1 MIPVLLDYET
11 LRVLWWLLL
20 GGLLIGFALT
30 DGYDLGMAALLPF
43 VARNEDERKHVLET
57 VEPIWEG
64 NQVWLITGG
73 AASFAA
79 WPPLYAVSF
88 SGFYLALFLVL
99 LALIVRPVGFG
110 FRSKIDDPRW
120 RAWWDG
126 AICVGGIVPA
136 LIFGVAFGNLLLG
149 VPFSFDGL
157 MRATYTGSLIE
168 LLNPFALLCGLVSL
182 SMLAMHG
189 GTWVAMTTDGV
200 IAARARQ
207 AAMIAGI
214 ATIVLF
220 AAGGLA
226 TSTIDGYRIA
236 GDVVSDGPSNPLAKT
251 VVRESG
257 AWLTNYGSMSWTL
270 LAPIFGFLG
279 AALAIAFTRAK
290 RPALAF
296 AGSSLSLFGIVA
308 TSGLAMFPFL
318 LPSSTTPDHSLT
330 VWDASSSQN
339 TLWTMLLVTAVFL
352 PIILAYTSWVL
363 RVVFGPAKHDSHP

>member
-110 FRSKIDDPRW
+110 FRSKIDDARW

-207 AAMIAGI
+207 AAMIAGL

-220 AAGGLA
+220 AAGGFA
-226 TSTIDGYRIA
+226 TSTIEGYRIA

-279 AALAIAFTRAK
+279 AGLAIMFTRAK

-308 TSGLAMFPFL
+308 TPGLAMFPFL

-330 VWDASSSQN
+330 VWDASSSPN

>member
-64 NQVWLITGG
+64 NQVWLITAG

-110 FRSKIDDPRW
+110 FRSKIDDARW

-126 AICVGGIVPA
+126 AICIGGIVPA

-207 AAMIAGI
+207 AAMIAGL

-251 VVRESG
+251 VLRESG

-279 AALAIAFTRAK
+279 AGLAIVFTRAK

-308 TSGLAMFPFL
+308 TPGLAMFPFL

-330 VWDASSSQN
+330 VWDASSSPN

-363 RVVFGPAKHDSHP
+363 RVVFGPAKHDSHL